1 VRERKEMAKSK
12 LVGFKSFTS
21 KAGKQ
26 CNMASV
32 VTDYT
37 PAEIARGCVGAESQ
51 TIFLPDATAEKITS
65 ESIGKEVEL
74 IYSIRGG
81 RAFLEDMVF
90 VGK

>member
-1 VRERKEMAKSK
+1 MAKSV

-21 KAGKQ
+21 KAGKP

-37 PAEIARGCVGAESQ
+37 PAENARGCIGGECQ
-51 TIFLPDATAEKITS
+51 TIFLSDVTAAKITA
-65 ESIGKEVEL
+65 ESIGKQVDL

-81 RAFLEDMVF
+81 RAYLEDMVF

>member
-1 VRERKEMAKSK
+1 MAKSV

-21 KAGKQ
+21 KAGRQ

-37 PAEIARGCVGAESQ
+37 PAENARGCIGGEAQSV
-51 TIFLPDATAEKITS
+51 FLPDATAAKITPD
-65 ESIGKEVEL
+65 SIGKQVDL

-81 RAFLEDMVF
+81 RAYLEDMTF